1 MSLVCENPFSKNLLS
16 TPHMSSPVLSAL
28 HKQAGFGGN
37 GKL

>member
-16 TPHMSSPVLSAL
+16 TTHTSSPVLCAV
-28 HKQAGFGGN
+28 HKQAGVEGN